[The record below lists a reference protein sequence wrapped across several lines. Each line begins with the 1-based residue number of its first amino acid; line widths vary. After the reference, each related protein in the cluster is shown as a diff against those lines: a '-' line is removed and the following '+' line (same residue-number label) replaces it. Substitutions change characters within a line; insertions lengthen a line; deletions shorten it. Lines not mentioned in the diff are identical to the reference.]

1 MNKFAHGLPDRAP
14 RGEASSPSLPKDLYK
29 GMRVRPSMDMIV
41 NYIEKDPY
49 KIKYPNRDATFY
61 LNSPQFLNLLNDSG
75 LDLEEQ
81 SKNLAKQQ
89 LMQSQRRASGLG
101 GAVDTALSGSDV
113 EAGSDGFESVSSGG
127 LSAYRRRVEQ
137 DLERVREQERVRQE
151 NEERYRR
158 QQESFERARQERERS
173 FELAARRS
181 LASSSAHPVASA
193 SAAAAAQSYTIPP
206 AFLGQIAQQFLQRSG
221 VTDIPITYLQPPVPQ
236 AITPIRPQMIRI
248 EVPQPQP
255 PTDVRYSENEE
266 STKRARVEPKAKA
279 EPASGA
285 SSSSASASASTPS
298 IPVKTRT
305 DLDRGDEWR
314 LRKELKELLS
324 SAEYNVDDIRKK
336 FRDKYPAVRNVG
348 GKALSSARKKD
359 VIDEYIERMKGG
371 RDAAKEIRGMK
382 EELRRRRA
390 AIPFDS

>member
-1 MNKFAHGLPDRAP
+1 MNKFAHG
-14 RGEASSPSLPKDLYK
+14 LPKDLYK

-89 LMQSQRRASGLG
+89 LMQSQRTARGLG
-101 GAVDTALSGSDV
+101 GAVDTAMSGSDV

-127 LSAYRRRVEQ
+127 SSAYRRRVER
-137 DLERVREQERVRQE
+137 DLERAREQERARQE

-181 LASSSAHPVASA
+181 LELTTAHPVASA
-193 SAAAAAQSYTIPP
+193 SATSASQSYTIPP
-206 AFLGQIAQQFLQRSG
+206 AFLGQIAQQFLQRAG
-221 VTDIPITYLQPPVPQ
+221 VADIPITYLQPPGSQ
-236 AITPIRPQMIRI
+236 TITPVRPQMIRFG
-248 EVPQPQP
+248 VPQPQP
-255 PTDVRYSENEE
+255 SADVRYSENEV
-266 STKRARVEPKAKA
+266 STKRARVEPTAKA

-285 SSSSASASASTPS
+285 SSSSASASASASTPS

-336 FRDKYPAVRNVG
+336 FRDKFPAVRNVG

-359 VIDEYIERMKGG
+359 VIDEYIER
-371 RDAAKEIRGMK
+371 I
-382 EELRRRRA
+382 
-390 AIPFDS
+390 